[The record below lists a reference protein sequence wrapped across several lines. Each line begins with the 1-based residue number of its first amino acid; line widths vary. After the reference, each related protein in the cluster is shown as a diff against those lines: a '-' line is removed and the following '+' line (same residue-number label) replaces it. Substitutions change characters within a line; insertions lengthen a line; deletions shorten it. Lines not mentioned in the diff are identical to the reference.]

1 MQGKDG
7 NARPLWCPGKPWV
20 WASWW
25 CLGAERMSRGLLAS
39 ATDGQQCKALWCP
52 GKSWDPGPGCG
63 QALVV
68 VLVVQRGWAEAEAE
82 RLQLAAGY

>member
-1 MQGKDG
+1 MLVLQGKDG
-7 NARPLWCPGKPWV
+7 NATPLWCPGKP
-20 WASWW
+20 
-25 CLGAERMSRGLLAS
+25 
-39 ATDGQQCKALWCP
+39 
-52 GKSWDPGPGCG
+52 WDPGPGCG